1 MAVVAFICPVKGPLL
16 RGKSH
21 RGRVAISGPQPQSRQ
36 TLQCCWPSC
45 WNTCASAID
54 KAGHDAEG
62 VGAEIRTVIARFA
75 AEQLDRQVPMR
86 NAAETCL

>member
-1 MAVVAFICPVKGPLL
+1 MANPTGAESQSAAP
-16 RGKSH
+16 KSKT
-21 RGRVAISGPQPQSRQ
+21 GQ

-75 AEQLDRQVPMR
+75 AEQLARQVPMR